1 MDASARRRTAL
12 VTAIALGAIAVGLW
26 AAALRVIGPSM
37 NTSTAAA
44 AIAVGE
50 GGVVVEPL
58 PGATT
63 EFRSGDV
70 VTAIGGQTLEAW
82 AAGLLE
88 PTAQRLPVEVGD
100 ELAVTLERD
109 GQTIDGLVRLTDFP
123 LGPVLVAHA
132 GTLAF
137 AIVFAAV
144 GVFVFIRRPHDPATI
159 GLLLAS
165 VGSLASTAPFV
176 LGLQPL
182 DLATGT
188 IVVSGAA
195 LLGVYLLLYA
205 GAVQYALTFPRP
217 IGPFAQRP
225 WLLGA
230 VYAAV
235 YGSFLAA
242 AAAGAL
248 AAPTPLAAAG
258 AVLSAQYVPI
268 IGSFVAMSVATVAQW
283 RRASPDE
290 RRLLRGVAAA
300 GLVTIGA
307 SLAIWFVPELVLGR
321 PLVPWTVAGLVGIP
335 VPLALAAAI
344 LRHRAFDIDVVV
356 RRSVVYGALSLSIAL
371 VYAVTVAGFRALLG
385 GSEFAAQLLATGA
398 SALVALPLRDAL
410 QRGASRY
417 LFGDRDDPARA
428 LARFGERLEWTIDP
442 VEIPSV
448 VVRVIADSLH
458 LPYAALRVGRPDA
471 SRVVAEHGAPGPGET
486 MALTLVYA
494 GESVGELVVAP
505 RSADDPF
512 SDADLRLL
520 AAFARQAG
528 PAVHAVGLT
537 VALIDSRERLVAASE
552 EERRRIRR
560 DLHDGLG
567 PTLAAIGMRAETAAS
582 LGRSD
587 PPAAERELAQ
597 LREDASG
604 ALVEIRR
611 LVDALR
617 PPALD
622 ELGLVGAIRQ
632 QAERLGPTPRVTV
645 ESTAELGALPAAI
658 EVAAYRIAVEAV
670 TNAVRH
676 SGARAC
682 VVRIGGR
689 PGAELTVDVAD
700 DGRGIAPGAE
710 PGIGL
715 ASMRER
721 AAEVGGILHVERVAE
736 RGTRVMARLPI
747 GSH

>member
-12 VTAIALGAIAVGLW
+12 VTAIALGAIAVGFW
-26 AAALRVIGPSM
+26 AAALRAGGPSM

-44 AIAVGE
+44 AIAASAD
-50 GGVVVEPL
+50 GVVVEPL
-58 PGATT
+58 PGAAS
-63 EFRSGDV
+63 EFLAGDV
-70 VTAIGGQTLEAW
+70 ITAIGGRTLEAW
-82 AAGLLE
+82 AAGLLD
-88 PTAQRLPVEVGD
+88 PAAPRLAVATGD
-100 ELAVTLERD
+100 ELAISVTRD
-109 GQTIDGLVRLTDFP
+109 GHAIERVVRLTDFP
-123 LGPVLVAHA
+123 LLGVLGAHA
-132 GTLAF
+132 GTLVF
-137 AIVFAAV
+137 ALVFAAV
-144 GVFVFIRRPHDPATI
+144 GGYVFVRRPHDPATI
-159 GLLLAS
+159 GLFLAS
-165 VGSLASTAPFV
+165 VGSMASTGPFV

-188 IVVSGAA
+188 IVVSASA

-217 IGPFAQRP
+217 IGPFGRRP
-225 WLLGA
+225 WLLLA

-235 YGSFLAA
+235 YGSFLATA
-242 AAAGAL
+242 IGGAL
-248 AAPTPLAAAG
+248 AATTALAAAG

-268 IGSFVAMSVATVAQW
+268 IGSFAVMGLATVAQW
-283 RRASPDE
+283 RRAGPDD

-344 LRHRAFDIDVVV
+344 LRYRAFDIDVVV
-356 RRSVVYGALSLSIAL
+356 RRSVVYGSLTLSIAL

-385 GSEFAAQLLATGA
+385 GAEFAAQLLATGA

-428 LARFGERLEWTIDP
+428 LATFGERLEWTIDP

-448 VVRVIADSLH
+448 VVRMIAESLH
-458 LPYAALRVGRPDA
+458 LPYVALRVGRPGG
-471 SRVVAEHGAPGPGET
+471 SRVVAEHGASGSGET

-505 RSADDPF
+505 RSLDDPF

-520 AAFARQAG
+520 TAFARQAG

-567 PTLAAIGMRAETAAS
+567 PTLAAIGMRAETAAA
-582 LGRSD
+582 LGPTD
-587 PPAAERELAQ
+587 PLAAERELAK
-597 LREDASG
+597 LRAEVGG
-604 ALVEIRR
+604 ALAEIRR

-645 ESTAELGALPAAI
+645 EATAEHGSLPAAV

-676 SGARAC
+676 SGAQAC

-700 DGRGIAPGAE
+700 DGRGIEPEAQ

-715 ASMRER
+715 TSMRER
-721 AAEVGGILHVERVAE
+721 AAEVGGIVHVERAS
-736 RGTRVMARLPI
+736 RGTHVVARLPI